1 MAVYL
6 AKGWKLSAASVNPH
20 TRLLSELSAD
30 HLRTVAQQASCSRR
44 GQTLLTEMHAL
55 AADFKSDCFNER
67 LEKMSLQQAVE
78 MSDTNNSAH
87 RGRLR

>member
-1 MAVYL
+1 MQQPSFSSTQGQAPCCLCSSFASLSVLSRKMAVYL
-6 AKGWKLSAASVNPH
+6 VKGWKLSAASVNPH

-55 AADFKSDCFNER
+55 AADF
-67 LEKMSLQQAVE
+67 
-78 MSDTNNSAH
+78 
-87 RGRLR
+87 